1 MVSRNC
7 LYGFIFFASFNLSRI
22 VPPQGGYHARMIEPL
37 PPDSAACAHWVCP
50 PQSPHAL
57 ALPLVQVSALL
68 EKLGLSDRHAVA
80 EEVLR
85 LLGPLVPLA
94 QCAIFSFEGTGQPR
108 TVAVGDRARTRELP
122 DISQA
127 YVQRF
132 YRLDGALQ
140 AMQAH
145 EAAARQTPPQRPHIV
160 LHRQAPSDVQHPHYR
175 QICYELPQ
183 VAERLAILSLHEG
196 RRWIS
201 VNLYRGLEHGP
212 FSQDDIAIV
221 EALAPLIVQ
230 TVRLHYTGQV
240 LSADLMALMMD
251 RLALR
256 GPGLTPRDE
265 DVVRGLLQGLS
276 AAELAERLG
285 LTVASAQTYTKRLY
299 RKLGVSGHKELVAW
313 LLLDAHV

>member
-1 MVSRNC
+1 MSAPAASTNIVTNSRP
-7 LYGFIFFASFNLSRI
+7 F
-22 VPPQGGYHARMIEPL
+22 
-37 PPDSAACAHWVCP
+37 WVCP
-50 PQSPHAL
+50 AVGAPAL
-57 ALPLVQVSALL
+57 DLPLAQVSALL

-94 QCAIFSFEGTGQPR
+94 QCTIFSFEGTGRPR
-108 TVAVGDRARTRELP
+108 TVAVGDRSRTRELP

-132 YRLDGALQ
+132 YRLDGAQQ

-145 EAAARQTPPQRPHIV
+145 EAAARKAPPQRPHIV
-160 LHRQAPSDVQHPHYR
+160 LHRQAASDVQHPEYR
-175 QICYELPQ
+175 QICYTLPQ

-196 RRWIS
+196 RRWLS
-201 VNLYRGLEHGP
+201 VNLYRGLEHGL
-212 FSQDDIAIV
+212 FTDTEVATVQ
-221 EALAPLIVQ
+221 ALAPLIVQ
-230 TVRLHYTGQV
+230 AVRLHYTGQV

-256 GPGLTPRDE
+256 GPGLTARDE
-265 DVVRGLLQGLS
+265 DVVRGLLQGLPT
-276 AAELAERLG
+276 AELAERLG
-285 LTVASAQTYTKRLY
+285 LTTASAQTYTKRLY

-313 LLLDAHV
+313 LLMGASS

>member
-1 MVSRNC
+1 MSAPPPAT
-7 LYGFIFFASFNLSRI
+7 IASAF
-22 VPPQGGYHARMIEPL
+22 
-37 PPDSAACAHWVCP
+37 WVCP
-50 PQSPHAL
+50 PPGAHTL
-57 ALPLVQVSALL
+57 DLPLRQVSSLL

-94 QCAIFSFEGTGQPR
+94 QCTIFSFEGTGRPR
-108 TVAVGDRARTRELP
+108 TVAVGDRSRTRELP

-132 YRLDGALQ
+132 YRLDGAQQ

-145 EAAARQTPPQRPHIV
+145 EAAARKAPPQHPHIV
-160 LHRQAPSDVQHPHYR
+160 LHRQAASDVQHPDYR
-175 QICYELPQ
+175 QTCYTLPQ

-196 RRWIS
+196 RRWLS

-212 FSQDDIAIV
+212 FSEAEVATVQ
-221 EALAPLIVQ
+221 ALAPLIVQ
-230 TVRLHYTGQV
+230 TVRLHYTSQV
-240 LSADLMALMMD
+240 LSADLMALMLD

-256 GPGLTPRDE
+256 GPVLTARDV

-276 AAELAERLG
+276 VADLAAQLG
-285 LTVASAQTYTKRLY
+285 LTPASAQTYTKRLY

-313 LLLDAHV
+313 LLGAASP

>member
-1 MVSRNC
+1 MSE
-7 LYGFIFFASFNLSRI
+7 
-22 VPPQGGYHARMIEPL
+22 PPTSVTA
-37 PPDSAACAHWVCP
+37 DSHFWVCP
-50 PQSPHAL
+50 PRGAHAL
-57 ALPLVQVSALL
+57 EWPLAQVTALL

-94 QCAIFSFEGTGQPR
+94 QCTIFSFEGAGRPR
-108 TVAVGDRARTRELP
+108 IVAVGDRSRTRELP

-132 YRLDGALQ
+132 YRLDGAWQ

-145 EAAARQTPPQRPHIV
+145 EVAARKAPPQRPHIV
-160 LHRQAPSDVQHPHYR
+160 LHRQAAGEVQHPDYR
-175 QICYELPQ
+175 QTCYTLPQ

-196 RRWIS
+196 RRWLS

-212 FSQDDIAIV
+212 FSDADLATVQ
-221 EALAPLIVQ
+221 ALAPLIVQ
-230 TVRLHYTGQV
+230 AVRLHYTGQV
-240 LSADLMALMMD
+240 LGSDLMALMMD

-256 GPGLTPRDE
+256 GPALTARDE

-276 AAELAERLG
+276 VAALAERLG
-285 LTVASAQTYTKRLY
+285 LTPASAQTYTKRLY

-313 LLLDAHV
+313 LLGDALQETRDEPFT

>member
-1 MVSRNC
+1 
-7 LYGFIFFASFNLSRI
+7 LSS
-22 VPPQGGYHARMIEPL
+22 YHSGMEAL
-37 PPDSAACAHWVCP
+37 LHSAANANSKTNAFWVCP
-50 PQSPHAL
+50 FGNAQTL
-57 ALPLVQVSALL
+57 NLPLERISALL

-80 EEVLR
+80 EEVLH

-94 QCAIFSFEGTGQPR
+94 QCTIFSFEGTGRPR
-108 TVAVGDRARTRELP
+108 TVAVGDRSRTRELP

-132 YRLDGALQ
+132 YRLDGAQQ

-145 EAAARQTPPQRPHIV
+145 EAAARKASPQRPHIV
-160 LHRQAPSDVQHPHYR
+160 LHRQAASDVQHTDYR

-201 VNLYRGLEHGP
+201 VNLYRGREHGLL
-212 FSQDDIAIV
+212 SDAELSVV

-230 TVRLHYTGQV
+230 AVRLHHAGQQ
-240 LSADLMALMMD
+240 LNEDLMGLMLD

-256 GPGLTPRDE
+256 APELTARDE
-265 DVVRGLLQGLS
+265 DVVRALLQGLS
-276 AAELAERLG
+276 ITELADRLG

-313 LLLDAHV
+313 LLASSE

>member
-1 MVSRNC
+1 M
-7 LYGFIFFASFNLSRI
+7 
-22 VPPQGGYHARMIEPL
+22 
-37 PPDSAACAHWVCP
+37 SAQSPATTTSAFWVCP
-50 PQSPHAL
+50 PQGANTL
-57 ALPLVQVSALL
+57 DLPLTQVTALL

-94 QCAIFSFEGTGQPR
+94 QCTIFSFEGTGRPR
-108 TVAVGDRARTRELP
+108 TVAVGDRARTRALP

-132 YRLDGALQ
+132 YRLDGAQQ

-145 EAAARQTPPQRPHIV
+145 EAAARKAPPQRPHIV
-160 LHRQAPSDVQHPHYR
+160 LHRQAASDVQHPDYR
-175 QICYELPQ
+175 QTCYTLPQ
-183 VAERLAILSLHEG
+183 VSERLAILSLHEG
-196 RRWIS
+196 RRWLS
-201 VNLYRGLEHGP
+201 VNLYRGLEHGL
-212 FSQDDIAIV
+212 FSDRELATV

-230 TVRLHYTGQV
+230 AVRLHYTGQV

-256 GPGLTPRDE
+256 GPDSAANLTARDE
-265 DVVRGLLQGLS
+265 DVVRALLQGLS
-276 AAELAERLG
+276 TVGLAERLG
-285 LTVASAQTYTKRLY
+285 LTPASAQTYTKRLY

-313 LLLDAHV
+313 LLGDEDR